1 MKGLKRAT
9 AWALAVL
16 ISASTLLQHI
26 TVTAATNSA
35 AEEIDQSSVSPETNE
50 IKTEAGEIAE
60 IETETEHT
68 LNITISNGKGKLIL
82 RDDETGY
89 EKEIS
94 ENAEASG
101 LFPIPLIISVDELQL
116 EVVPETGYDVALYKT
131 QIDGGAVKEEIT
143 DTAQLNQEGFFKTAV
158 NLGEIT
164 DIEVAFHAKPSEEEP
179 EEEPVEKNVE
189 EIPVYNQEAKD
200 ILAGM
205 NADLSVVPA
214 TEEENAACN
223 DAFSSEIQK
232 GAGFFSAQEYDDIGD
247 IGSTQYC
254 GSLTTSNGWEHAY
267 IKVYDYWDG
276 YESGWKEVD
285 EWRRGVIGTHG
296 IPAYC
301 TEPGVHYINES
312 RLVHNARDYYSQDII
327 TLLGLVCQFVEDI
340 PDDEFMQAAQ
350 DGGKDITQVYAGKY
364 YMKQVL
370 SWNIIERFYP
380 HYGQYHNIQFEIS
393 NEYMNGGY
401 IGSVIADALKFADEN
416 KDRYTGYGKIL
427 YNQGS
432 PYQKVGVFCAI
443 PTNGDIEIKKSS
455 AKPEITDGNDCYS
468 LEGAEYGV
476 YLKGT
481 DNQVAVI
488 RTDKNGYGKAENIP
502 VGEYDIKELAAP
514 QGYALDQ
521 TTGNVTVT
529 ANQTVLYNCQ
539 DYPQSDP
546 VAVLLGKIDKETNQ
560 DKPQGSASLE
570 NAEFTFKYYK
580 GFYDTDPAEQGKS
593 AERTWVIKTNKN
605 GKAILA
611 PTYKVSGDDF
621 YYTSTGDPTLPLG
634 TLVIQET
641 KAPQGYLLNS
651 EIFIRKITSQGH
663 AERVETYNAPTVPE
677 QSQKG
682 IIRLKKVDAETG
694 GKPSSTGSLEGAKY
708 EVYDSSG
715 TKVDTLTTD
724 KNGEAQSAKLPMGTY
739 TIKEVS
745 PSSGYVLDKN
755 TYTVKFEG
763 DTSNQPLFYKDITSR
778 EKPQKGVIRLQKS
791 DKETGGQPA
800 GDGTLKGAKYEI
812 YNKKGEKV
820 DTLVTDEQG
829 KAQSKELALG
839 TYTVKE
845 VLASVGYVK
854 DPETYTIELNPDTA
868 NAEIIY
874 ADVGSLEQPQKGRIK
889 LQKKDSETGKAEP
902 QGAASL
908 KGAEYEVRDS
918 KGTVVEVL
926 VTDKKGKAQSKE
938 LPLGTYTVKES
949 KNPEGYNKDQQTYT
963 VKLTSENREDTIFY
977 KTVTSL
983 EDVVRGDVQIVK
995 FGQDQ
1000 EHEDNDIKRPLKG
1013 VKFIFTSKTT
1023 GEKYTIVTDEN
1034 GYANTQQ
1041 LGNPRG
1047 GLPYDTYTVTEKSP
1061 YPDYAEIRTFEVTIT
1076 EEQKT
1081 LYYIIENDVIE
1092 APVSVVKKDASTGKV
1107 IPVAGTKFQILDENK
1122 KVIEMV
1128 VTHYPS
1134 LVVQDT
1140 WETDGTGSFML
1151 PEKLKVGTYYLKE
1164 VEAPAGYLQ
1173 GKLLEFKV
1181 DGQYE
1186 WESPLVVEYMDIPA
1200 MGKISITKQ
1209 DEVTGNKLQGAV
1221 FNIYAAEDIVTPDG
1235 TVRAEK
1241 NSVVDTITTGADGLA
1256 VSKKLY
1262 LGKYKVQEI
1271 KPAPGFALSK
1281 EIHKAELKYKD
1292 QTTELVQK
1300 SLQISNQ
1307 PTTIIIDK
1315 KVAGTEQRLSG
1326 VKFAVWNKAMTEGI
1340 DSGIAQKET
1349 VLTAKNGQAKIER
1362 LLPGT
1367 YCIQEVEGVAG
1378 YALDNKIREI
1388 TIDENGQID
1397 GKAEVEIVVENK
1409 KTKIGTTAKDQDT
1422 GKQQAIAKKD
1432 ATIVDTVSYEN
1443 VNPGKEY
1450 VIKGVLMDKSTG
1462 KELLIGGNPVT
1473 AEKTFIPEKSS
1484 GTVDITFTF
1493 DASALQGTSVV
1504 VFERLYEDGIEAAV
1518 HADIKDEGQTVEY
1531 PKHEIGT
1538 TAMDK
1543 DTESHQGIAKKQ
1555 TTIVDKVKYSGLIVG
1570 QEYTVKGVLMDK
1582 ATGKE
1587 FLVEGKPVTAE
1598 KTFKAKKPEGSIE
1611 LEFTFDSSAL
1621 KGNAVVVFEHLY
1633 CQETEV
1639 AAHTDIED
1647 EGQTVEYPKHEIGTT
1662 AMDKDTGIHQGIAK
1676 KQTTIV
1682 DKVKYSGLIA
1692 GQEYTVKGV
1701 LMDKATGK
1709 EFLVEG
1715 KPVTAEKTFKAKKP
1729 EGSIELEFTFDS
1741 SALKGNAVVVFEHLY
1756 CQETEVAVHTD
1767 INDKNQTVEYPKHE
1781 IRTMAKDKESGTQEL
1796 TAKAEVTIVDTVS
1809 YEGLVPGQEYTLK
1822 GILMDKETEKPL
1834 MVKGKEITA
1843 EVKFTPEQ
1851 ASGDIEVEFRFN
1863 ALPIK
1868 HQKEIVVFERL
1879 YVQDTEVATHTDI
1892 KDRGQTVKV
1901 KNIGH
1906 ITTSMKD
1913 KPKHGSNVKT
1923 GDSSPVAPWLFLS
1936 VCSVG
1941 VAGLAVKKRK
1951 GRGSDEK

>member
-1 MKGLKRAT
+1 
-9 AWALAVL
+9 
-16 ISASTLLQHI
+16 
-26 TVTAATNSA
+26 
-35 AEEIDQSSVSPETNE
+35 
-50 IKTEAGEIAE
+50 
-60 IETETEHT
+60 
-68 LNITISNGKGKLIL
+68 
-82 RDDETGY
+82 
-89 EKEIS
+89 
-94 ENAEASG
+94 
-101 LFPIPLIISVDELQL
+101 
-116 EVVPETGYDVALYKT
+116 
-131 QIDGGAVKEEIT
+131 
-143 DTAQLNQEGFFKTAV
+143 
-158 NLGEIT
+158 
-164 DIEVAFHAKPSEEEP
+164 
-179 EEEPVEKNVE
+179 
-189 EIPVYNQEAKD
+189 
-200 ILAGM
+200 
-205 NADLSVVPA
+205 
-214 TEEENAACN
+214 
-223 DAFSSEIQK
+223 
-232 GAGFFSAQEYDDIGD
+232 
-247 IGSTQYC
+247 
-254 GSLTTSNGWEHAY
+254 
-267 IKVYDYWDG
+267 
-276 YESGWKEVD
+276 
-285 EWRRGVIGTHG
+285 
-296 IPAYC
+296 
-301 TEPGVHYINES
+301 
-312 RLVHNARDYYSQDII
+312 
-327 TLLGLVCQFVEDI
+327 
-340 PDDEFMQAAQ
+340 
-350 DGGKDITQVYAGKY
+350 
-364 YMKQVL
+364 
-370 SWNIIERFYP
+370 
-380 HYGQYHNIQFEIS
+380 
-393 NEYMNGGY
+393 
-401 IGSVIADALKFADEN
+401 
-416 KDRYTGYGKIL
+416 
-427 YNQGS
+427 
-432 PYQKVGVFCAI
+432 
-443 PTNGDIEIKKSS
+443 
-455 AKPEITDGNDCYS
+455 
-468 LEGAEYGV
+468 
-476 YLKGT
+476 
-481 DNQVAVI
+481 
-488 RTDKNGYGKAENIP
+488 
-502 VGEYDIKELAAP
+502 
-514 QGYALDQ
+514 
-521 TTGNVTVT
+521 
-529 ANQTVLYNCQ
+529 
-539 DYPQSDP
+539 
-546 VAVLLGKIDKETNQ
+546 
-560 DKPQGSASLE
+560 
-570 NAEFTFKYYK
+570 
-580 GFYDTDPAEQGKS
+580 
-593 AERTWVIKTNKN
+593 
-605 GKAILA
+605 
-611 PTYKVSGDDF
+611 
-621 YYTSTGDPTLPLG
+621 
-634 TLVIQET
+634 
-641 KAPQGYLLNS
+641 
-651 EIFIRKITSQGH
+651 
-663 AERVETYNAPTVPE
+663 
-677 QSQKG
+677 
-682 IIRLKKVDAETG
+682 
-694 GKPSSTGSLEGAKY
+694 
-708 EVYDSSG
+708 
-715 TKVDTLTTD
+715 
-724 KNGEAQSAKLPMGTY
+724 
-739 TIKEVS
+739 
-745 PSSGYVLDKN
+745 
-755 TYTVKFEG
+755 
-763 DTSNQPLFYKDITSR
+763 
-778 EKPQKGVIRLQKS
+778 
-791 DKETGGQPA
+791 
-800 GDGTLKGAKYEI
+800 
-812 YNKKGEKV
+812 
-820 DTLVTDEQG
+820 
-829 KAQSKELALG
+829 
-839 TYTVKE
+839 
-845 VLASVGYVK
+845 
-854 DPETYTIELNPDTA
+854 
-868 NAEIIY
+868 
-874 ADVGSLEQPQKGRIK
+874 
-889 LQKKDSETGKAEP
+889 
-902 QGAASL
+902 
-908 KGAEYEVRDS
+908 
-918 KGTVVEVL
+918 
-926 VTDKKGKAQSKE
+926 
-938 LPLGTYTVKES
+938 
-949 KNPEGYNKDQQTYT
+949 
-963 VKLTSENREDTIFY
+963 
-977 KTVTSL
+977 
-983 EDVVRGDVQIVK
+983 
-995 FGQDQ
+995 
-1000 EHEDNDIKRPLKG
+1000 
-1013 VKFIFTSKTT
+1013 
-1023 GEKYTIVTDEN
+1023 
-1034 GYANTQQ
+1034 
-1041 LGNPRG
+1041 
-1047 GLPYDTYTVTEKSP
+1047 
-1061 YPDYAEIRTFEVTIT
+1061 
-1076 EEQKT
+1076 
-1081 LYYIIENDVIE
+1081 
-1092 APVSVVKKDASTGKV
+1092 
-1107 IPVAGTKFQILDENK
+1107 
-1122 KVIEMV
+1122 MV

-1235 TVRAEK
+1235 TVRVEK
-1241 NSVVDTITTGADGLA
+1241 NSVVDTITTGSDGLA

-1262 LGKYKVQEI
+1262 LGNYKVQEI

-1378 YALDNKIREI
+1378 YALDNKIHEI

-1450 VIKGVLMDKSTG
+1450 VIKGILMDKSTG

-1639 AAHTDIED
+1639 A
-1647 EGQTVEYPKHEIGTT
+1647 
-1662 AMDKDTGIHQGIAK
+1662 
-1676 KQTTIV
+1676 
-1682 DKVKYSGLIA
+1682 
-1692 GQEYTVKGV
+1692 
-1701 LMDKATGK
+1701 
-1709 EFLVEG
+1709 
-1715 KPVTAEKTFKAKKP
+1715 
-1729 EGSIELEFTFDS
+1729 
-1741 SALKGNAVVVFEHLY
+1741 
-1756 CQETEVAVHTD
+1756 VHTD

-1834 MVKGKEITA
+1834 LVKGKEITA